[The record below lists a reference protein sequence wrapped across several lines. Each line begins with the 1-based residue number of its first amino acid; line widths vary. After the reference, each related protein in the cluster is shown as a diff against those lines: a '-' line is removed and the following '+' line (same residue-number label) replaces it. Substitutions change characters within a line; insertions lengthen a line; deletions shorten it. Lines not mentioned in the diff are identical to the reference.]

1 MNRSIALRTALFGLL
16 AAACTAQAHENPP
29 TIDAALKL
37 AKEQHLPVF
46 IDFRRSGATRAIS
59 WPRMC

>member
-16 AAACTAQAHENPP
+16 TAACAAQAHENPP

-37 AKEQHLPVF
+37 ANQL
-46 IDFRRSGATRAIS
+46 
-59 WPRMC
+59 